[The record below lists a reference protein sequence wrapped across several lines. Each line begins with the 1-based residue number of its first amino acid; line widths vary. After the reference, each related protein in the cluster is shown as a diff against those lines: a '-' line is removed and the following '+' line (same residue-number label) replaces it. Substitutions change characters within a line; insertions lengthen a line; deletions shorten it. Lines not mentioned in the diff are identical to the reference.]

1 MTARG
6 GIRTRR
12 AIGALAALLASVL
25 LLFGSGHAW
34 GAEGRN
40 APGDMNTAAANPFA
54 GRRMYVNPN
63 SDARQQ
69 AEAWASS
76 RRDDAALMRRMADQ
90 PQAVWFGDWNRDPR
104 GDVDRLLASAQGQLA
119 VVSVYNIPYR
129 DCGLYSR
136 GGSGGADE
144 YRRWILDF
152 SRGIRGRPLAIV
164 LEPDAL
170 PGADCL
176 PARLRDERFVL
187 IRDAADAL
195 KKAGAFVYLDAG
207 NANWK
212 SPQDMA
218 TRLNQAGIESADGFA
233 LNVSNFQPVKAITA
247 YGDRLSGLVAGKH
260 YVVDTSRNGRGSTSS
275 REWCNPRGQG
285 LGPLPTAS
293 TSNALVDAFLWVKVP
308 GQSDGTCNGGPNA
321 GKWWPDYALELARG
335 AAQ

>member
-1 MTARG
+1 MT
-6 GIRTRR
+6 
-12 AIGALAALLASVL
+12 ALAAVVAGMFLV
-25 LLFGSGHAW
+25 FGSAHAW
-34 GAEGRN
+34 SADDITRPMHNLQG
-40 APGDMNTAAANPFA
+40 ANPFA
-54 GRRMYVNPN
+54 GKRMYVNPN

-69 AEAWASS
+69 ADAWASS

-104 GDVDRLLASAQGQLA
+104 GDVDRLLGSAQGELA
-119 VVSVYNIPYR
+119 VISVYNIPYR

-152 SRGIRGRPLAIV
+152 ARGIRGRPVAIV
-164 LEPDAL
+164 LEPDAI

-187 IRDAADAL
+187 IREAADAL
-195 KKAGAFVYLDAG
+195 KKAGAIVYIDAG

-212 SPQDMA
+212 SAQDMA
-218 TRLNQAGIESADGFA
+218 TRLTQAGIQSADGFA
-233 LNVSNFQPVKAITA
+233 LNVSNFQPTKTTTA

-260 YVVDTSRNGRGSTSS
+260 YVVDTSRNGRGSA
-275 REWCNPRGQG
+275 RDWCNPRGQA
-285 LGPLPTAS
+285 LGPTPSAS